1 MSKLAVLGSRASRH
15 PPLRHR
21 SIARWLSHRGS
32 RKLHN
37 VPQHRCFPKQEE
49 CQARMLLGPICHTHM
64 RWHKMRHG
72 ANLSFGCGG
81 LTTENRGK
89 QQLVSNECHLS
100 SGGCIQQRVGPLS
113 LESVHAAKAARRNS
127 ASAGPQLRLQSN
139 RSITQHLQRPTWFLT
154 ITTQLGPTAACQ
166 QASRLEPQP
175 SLPVKALLPCPGA
188 NESAVASA
196 SAVAGICRAHKHTR

>member
-1 MSKLAVLGSRASRH
+1 MG
-15 PPLRHR
+15 
-21 SIARWLSHRGS
+21 LSHRGS

-49 CQARMLLGPICHTHM
+49 CQARMLLGPICHTHI
-64 RWHKMRHG
+64 WV
-72 ANLSFGCGG
+72 AQD
-81 LTTENRGK
+81 TARGK
-89 QQLVSNECHLS
+89 FEFRMWGSYNGKPRETAACVKRVPLS

-166 QASRLEPQP
+166 QASRLGPQP
-175 SLPVKALLPCPGA
+175 SLPVKAPLPCPGA

-196 SAVAGICRAHKHTR
+196 SAVAGICRAQKHTR